1 MPLSYAHAP
10 IDEEVDLDSIA
21 PTDATGTHAVN
32 ALDTVRRE
40 DDLGDLS
47 FDLRAQAFL
56 CQLIEGR
63 AKDAPAHVDD
73 EETHD
78 ACSQW
83 LEEEPAIAEEGS
95 PSDTDEYG
103 DERQR
108 ITAVVEGLGLECRA
122 LEQPCPLVGIAVE
135 EELDQKGD
143 EGDDERQT
151 AGTG

>member
-1 MPLSYAHAP
+1 MPLGYTHAP
-10 IDEEVDLDSIA
+10 IDKEVDLDGVA
-21 PTDATGTHAVN
+21 PADTSGAHAMD

-47 FDLRAQAFL
+47 FDFGAQAFL
-56 CQLIEGR
+56 GQLIEGG

-83 LEEEPAIAEEGS
+83 LEEEPALAEEDS

-103 DERQR
+103 DECQR
-108 ITAVVEGLGLECRA
+108 ITAVVEGLGLEC
-122 LEQPCPLVGIAVE
+122 
-135 EELDQKGD
+135 
-143 EGDDERQT
+143 
-151 AGTG
+151 